1 MAYSI
6 PSPSLAYLL
15 SEPPVY
21 AVSSTYCCI
30 RVLPRTVSCI
40 SPTTNREASEALCW
54 RLRAASGTAARWR
67 KSTTSS
73 SPATTQT
80 VFRAWSS
87 AAMECSTSAR
97 SALKEPTRK
106 IQTAMPGTTPEDN
119 PFFGKPGYKPEIYTL
134 GHRSPQGL
142 AVHPG
147 TGQVWEVEMG
157 PNGGDELN
165 VLRPGANCGIDLF
178 ANRDRVEPAVLGHD
192 GALTLGPSQPTLS
205 SS

>member
-1 MAYSI
+1 LLHPRFAENRFVYLTYDK
-6 PSPSLAYLL
+6 PRGERGAVLAVARGKWDGRALAEVHDIFVTGDDTNCVSRVVFGRDGMLYL
-15 SEPPVY
+15 
-21 AVSSTYCCI
+21 STFGAQGTNAQNPNSHAGK
-30 RVLPRTVSCI
+30 VL
-40 SPTTNREASEALCW
+40 
-54 RLRAASGTAARWR
+54 RLRDD
-67 KSTTSS
+67 
-73 SPATTQT
+73 
-80 VFRAWSS
+80 
-87 AAMECSTSAR
+87 
-97 SALKEPTRK
+97 
-106 IQTAMPGTTPEDN
+106 GTTPEDN

>member
-1 MAYSI
+1 MLIFSWGFPATQRVSFLLLAAAMVSTGCGLRPTDSAAVDVNI
-6 PSPSLAYLL
+6 PDHGMLY
-15 SEPPVY
+15 
-21 AVSSTYCCI
+21 VSTFGAQGTNAQNPNSHAGK
-30 RVLPRTVSCI
+30 VL
-40 SPTTNREASEALCW
+40 
-54 RLRAASGTAARWR
+54 RLRDD
-67 KSTTSS
+67 
-73 SPATTQT
+73 
-80 VFRAWSS
+80 
-87 AAMECSTSAR
+87 
-97 SALKEPTRK
+97 
-106 IQTAMPGTTPEDN
+106 GTTPEDN